1 MSFKKLRRFACSLAL
16 VGAVA
21 AVPVISGCEGC
32 YIETD
37 HPEAKITVS
46 FNEETYVFEYTLY
59 RNMYP
64 QTVQHFIELAS
75 NNFFDNTIIHDY
87 ETNYW
92 YGGGY
97 SYVADGE
104 NGYTKSYEDGNLL
117 DEYIKD
123 NSLESKYY
131 NDMFK
136 GGKLTPSVYLEHIGG
151 NYQTALAT
159 LIGEFSSNNHT
170 IEKNALTSGYG
181 NLSMYYTSKTTTKH
195 VYLDKTGTDGTLLG
209 DYKYNSATSIFRIQ
223 VGSGTSTDST
233 HAVFGVLKDT
243 TVLDDLVE
251 AIEDY
256 IDDLDGDFTKNCTA
270 NVDLYDEV
278 EEGGVTDTYTMT
290 KLPIVIQTV
299 KVTKY

>member
-1 MSFKKLRRFACSLAL
+1 
-16 VGAVA
+16 
-21 AVPVISGCEGC
+21 
-32 YIETD
+32 
-37 HPEAKITVS
+37 
-46 FNEETYVFEYTLY
+46 
-59 RNMYP
+59 MYP

-104 NGYTKSYEDGNLL
+104 NGYTESYEDGNLL